1 MSTTD
6 MTDDLIVKLG
16 TMAASAAAGW
26 VTQRLVG
33 MIWRNVTGNP
43 APRDHKDED
52 LHLAQ
57 AVAFAAVSAGAAVL
71 VSRVLNRGAV
81 RLAESF
87 NAQRHATA
95 LEA

>member
-43 APRDHKDED
+43 APRSHKDDD

-57 AVAFAAVSAGAAVL
+57 AVVFAAVSAGAAVL
-71 VSRVLNRGAV
+71 VGRVLNHGAV

-87 NAQRHATA
+87 NEQRHAVA
-95 LEA
+95 VEA